1 MRHGAG
7 RGIAVTY
14 PGQRPTVMYE
24 VSGLQYEEAQAARH
38 RRSAGAQGSSARP
51 RPRLCGFRSTA
62 ESTWAKC
69 KYRGGDRRP
78 PDAVVKRVLPEVSSD
93 ARESIQGTIRV
104 AIRLSK
110 DLLVNVAAGHI
121 RLSWAECMFCRP
133 GDAGCASGSEFRPSG
148 TWYEWLLRLQH
159 VNGFFVSSVL

>member
-1 MRHGAG
+1 
-7 RGIAVTY
+7 
-14 PGQRPTVMYE
+14 MYE

-38 RRSAGAQGSSARP
+38 RNRRRP
-51 RPRLCGFRSTA
+51 GELCDHDRAGFRSTA

-104 AIRLSK
+104 TIRRVRICRSMWPLATFDYLGPSVCFA
-110 DLLVNVAAGHI
+110 DPAMQAAPVEV
-121 RLSWAECMFCRP
+121 RSDRREP
-133 GDAGCASGSEFRPSG
+133 GTSGYCDYS
-148 TWYEWLLRLQH
+148 LNA
-159 VNGFFVSSVL
+159 NGFFVSSVL